1 MAMRINA
8 PLRRAPNTKLIN
20 SRLSTRSN
28 TTMTET
34 SGKVMNGYPGLG
46 LPLRHWEQT
55 NYGFYP
61 IGSHPNAYGSESD
74 IIPVRELAVMD
85 VLEKLTD
92 KPDWHKKI
100 FDDEIVAKWRKEAL
114 AIPDGRFWHLATAG
128 MRQYWT
134 DDEDRLELHNGRGS
148 CPLENILDEATF
160 DTVSYSCFQIVSITK
175 IPQCVQELRSKAK
188 YFEQSGIIP
197 SLDACASVAKSDTLV
212 TSELHTN
219 LRKAFDKLQS
229 DHATSPDWHPNSND
243 MVQDLVHPSMYPL
256 VYGRST
262 GFREEQVG
270 VADAVKRWSGKGE
283 VIAQQGPEETTA
295 QNRPSYGVGGSN
307 IPPEYWS
314 NQYQWLPANVAFQE
328 DGSVKFTSYIN
339 NLHPTRYPEIY
350 RTIEKL
356 VETSI
361 PMWDQCLRF
370 AVGYYEYE
378 GAGRMETRSGKPGN
392 AE

>member
-1 MAMRINA
+1 
-8 PLRRAPNTKLIN
+8 
-20 SRLSTRSN
+20 
-28 TTMTET
+28 MTGT
-34 SGKVMNGYPGLG
+34 SGKPINEYPGFG
-46 LPLRHWEQT
+46 LPLRNWEFD

-61 IGSHPNAYGSESD
+61 IGSHHNVYGSESE

-92 KPDWHKKI
+92 KPDWHKKV

-114 AIPDGRFWHLATAG
+114 AIPNQHFWHLAIAAKS
-128 MRQYWT
+128 QHWT
-134 DDEDRLELHNGRGS
+134 HDDDRLELHDDRQS
-148 CPLENILDEATF
+148 CILENILDEATF
-160 DTVSYSCFQIVSITK
+160 DTVRYSCFQIVFITNAM
-175 IPQCVQELRSKAK
+175 QCVQELRSKAK

-197 SLDACASVAKSDTLV
+197 SLDASASVAKSDTLV

-229 DHATSPDWHPNSND
+229 DHAASPDWHPNSHK

-256 VYGRST
+256 VYGRSF

-270 VADAVKRWSGKGE
+270 VTDAIERWAGKGE
-283 VIAQQGPEETTA
+283 VVPQQELGTTTIV
-295 QNRPSYGVGGSN
+295 QNRYDYGIGGSA
-307 IPPEYWS
+307 IPQEYWS
-314 NQYQWLPANVAFQE
+314 NQYQWLPANVAFQD

-339 NLHPTRYPEIY
+339 NLHPTRYPDIY
-350 RTIEKL
+350 RTIEQL

-370 AVGYYEYE
+370 AAGYDQFE
-378 GAGRMETRSGKPGN
+378 GAGRMETRTGKPGN
-392 AE
+392 PE